1 MSNNVNHPS
10 HYKMADD
17 RDLLIHMVEMYGAVE
32 VISFCKLN
40 ALKYISRAGRK
51 DPKRTKEDIE
61 KAMEYL
67 ERIKHLLHLPPSSE
81 LPKEKD
87 GHNEAINSFL
97 DKLPER
103 YH

>member
-17 RDLLIHMVEMYGAVE
+17 RDLLDHMVEMYGAEE

-61 KAMEYL
+61 KAMLYL
-67 ERIKHLLHLPPSSE
+67 QRIQHLLPESPG
-81 LPKEKD
+81 EKD
-87 GHNEAINSFL
+87 GYNEAIDSFL

>member
-17 RDLLIHMVEMYGAVE
+17 RDLLIMVEMYGAEE

-61 KAMEYL
+61 KAMVYL
-67 ERIKHLLHLPPSSE
+67 ERIKHLLPPSE

-87 GHNEAINSFL
+87 GHNEAIDSSL

>member
-17 RDLLIHMVEMYGAVE
+17 RDLLDHMVEMYGTEE

-51 DPKRTKEDIE
+51 DPKRTEEDIE
-61 KAMEYL
+61 KAMVYL
-67 ERIKHLLHLPPSSE
+67 ERMKHLLESPV
-81 LPKEKD
+81 EKD
-87 GHNEAINSFL
+87 GYNEAIDSFM

>member
-17 RDLLIHMVEMYGAVE
+17 RDLLIMVEMYGAEE

-61 KAMEYL
+61 KAMVYL
-67 ERIKHLLHLPPSSE
+67 ERITHLLPSSE

-87 GHNEAINSFL
+87 GHNEAIDSFL

>member
-1 MSNNVNHPS
+1 MSENTVNHPS

-17 RDLLIHMVEMYGAVE
+17 RDLLDHMVEMYGAEE

-40 ALKYISRAGRK
+40 ALKYISRAGKK

-61 KAMEYL
+61 KAMVYL
-67 ERIKHLLHLPPSSE
+67 ERIKPLLPPSG
-81 LPKEKD
+81 LPKGEV
-87 GHNEAINSFL
+87 GHDEAIDSLL

>member
-10 HYKMADD
+10 HYKMADN
-17 RDLLIHMVEMYGAVE
+17 RDLLDHMEEMYGAEE

-40 ALKYISRAGRK
+40 ALKYISRAGKK

-61 KAMEYL
+61 KAIVYL
-67 ERIKHLLHLPPSSE
+67 ERIQHLLPESPR
-81 LPKEKD
+81 EKD
-87 GHNEAINSFL
+87 GYNEAIDSFL

>member
-17 RDLLIHMVEMYGAVE
+17 RDLLDHMVEMYGAEE

-61 KAMEYL
+61 KAMVYL
-67 ERIKHLLHLPPSSE
+67 ERIKHLLPSSE

-87 GHNEAINSFL
+87 SHNEAIDSFL

>member
-17 RDLLIHMVEMYGAVE
+17 RDLLDHMVEMYGAEE

-40 ALKYISRAGRK
+40 ALKYISRAGKK
-51 DPKRTKEDIE
+51 DHKRTKEDIE
-61 KAMEYL
+61 KAMVYL
-67 ERIKHLLHLPPSSE
+67 EHIKHLLPSSE

-87 GHNEAINSFL
+87 DHNEAIDSFL